1 MFLVLKFD
9 WLVILAVLNSIK
21 VIGEFVFL
29 SSEIVLEVNE
39 IFFGIFKKKEIIV
52 LVFLDSINSKIKIF

>member
-1 MFLVLKFD
+1 MRLEVLV
-9 WLVILAVLNSIK
+9 WILNSIK

>member
-29 SSEIVLEVNE
+29 SSEIILEVNE

>member
-29 SSEIVLEVNE
+29 SSEIILEVNE
-39 IFFGIFKKKEIIV
+39 IFFGILKKKEIIV

>member
-29 SSEIVLEVNE
+29 SFEIVLEVNE
-39 IFFGIFKKKEIIV
+39 IFFGILKKKEIIV